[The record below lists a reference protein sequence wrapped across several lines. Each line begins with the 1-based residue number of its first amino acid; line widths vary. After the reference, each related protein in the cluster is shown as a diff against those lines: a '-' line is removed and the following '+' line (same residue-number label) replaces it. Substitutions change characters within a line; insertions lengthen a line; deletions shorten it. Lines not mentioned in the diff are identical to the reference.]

1 MNREFGALALRVF
14 IATVTFTLVSACMP
28 DRAELPAAPVP
39 IAAPMAIASAPVP
52 LNPNDPAQD
61 RIGDFVYAGGI
72 AITSADTSRLHG
84 LSDLKIDA
92 GGTLYAVSDDS
103 ADTFQAKLVL
113 DASGRLVGLTNGKMG
128 NTIGEDGKPIQSKV
142 EGDAEGLALMPGG
155 VRLVSLERNHRIL
168 LFATAGATP
177 TRAPMPNFQFPENDG
192 MEGLAAYPAAGADAY
207 LVGGEGGQM
216 WVCHLAGTCDA
227 LPQLLTWPPTYGLSG
242 LGTVPI
248 AGMDAIV
255 VLQRAYDPV
264 NGNRVNVEIVQN
276 PRDAAG
282 KVIASFTLASPF
294 NRDNIEGVFC
304 VPLAGGGVRIYLLSD
319 DNFNPGQRTLL
330 MAFDWKPAAS

>member
-1 MNREFGALALRVF
+1 MKVF
-14 IATVTFTLVSACMP
+14 AATAAFTLIAACAP
-28 DRAELPAAPVP
+28 DRAQLPPAPIP
-39 IAAPMAIASAPVP
+39 IAGPMTISSVAVP
-52 LNPNDPAQD
+52 LNPNDPTQD

-92 GGTLYAVSDDS
+92 AGMIYTVSDDS

-113 DASGRLVGLTNGKMG
+113 DASGRLVGLTDGRMG
-128 NTIGEDGKPIQSKV
+128 STTGEDGKPIQSKV

-168 LFATAGATP
+168 SFASAGATP
-177 TRAPMPNFQFPENDG
+177 TRAPMPDFQFPENDG
-192 MEGLAAYPAAGADAY
+192 MEGLAAYPAAGPDAY
-207 LVGGEGGQM
+207 LVGGEGGNI
-216 WVCHLAGTCDA
+216 WVCHLKGTCDA
-227 LPQLLTWPPTYGLSG
+227 LPQHLTWPPTYGLSA
-242 LGTVPI
+242 LGTVPLP
-248 AGMDAIV
+248 GMDAIV

-264 NGNRVNVEIVQN
+264 NGNRVNVVIIQN

-282 KVIASFTLASPF
+282 KVIGSFTLAAPL
-294 NRDNIEGVFC
+294 NRDNLEGVFA
-304 VPLAGGGVRIYLLSD
+304 VARPDGAVRIYLLSD

-330 MAFDWKPAAS
+330 MAFDWKPAAQ